1 MKSPDSP
8 TAADGDGGL
17 ASELLGPAGEVQVAR
32 PRIPAPRSG
41 AASSGRYRRRRSTA
55 APEAPQF
62 LRGCRQPRRV
72 VLLLPLREAQ
82 DDREIRPGRVARH
95 GLDDLGCEAGAAD
108 QVAAIFVGALIGA
121 RPEELVDQVAMG
133 AVDLDAVESQA
144 LRVRGGLTEGLDN
157 AADMLA
163 RHRLRMLEAGLGQAR
178 EAGHGQARRAGARQL
193 RMGRLGRVAR
203 HTDMPELRHDLAAG
217 LMHRVDDTQPAIERR
232 TAEVRDVDA
241 HGRDG
246 VVDHRAFGDD
256 QARPTF
262 GAPPVVGRDLRAG
275 NAASRSSAG
284 SSAPSR
290 RGWRGGACSRR
301 TCGRAGRRLS
311 PHQGPPT
318 LRQRRRPASESGFD
332 IESLPTDA
340 TRCGAAFERPRSRA
354 NG

>member
-1 MKSPDSP
+1 M
-8 TAADGDGGL
+8 A
-17 ASELLGPAGEVQVAR
+17 
-32 PRIPAPRSG
+32 
-41 AASSGRYRRRRSTA
+41 
-55 APEAPQF
+55 
-62 LRGCRQPRRV
+62 
-72 VLLLPLREAQ
+72 
-82 DDREIRPGRVARH
+82 H
-95 GLDDLGCEAGAAD
+95 GLDDLDCEAGAAD

-121 RPEELVDQVAMG
+121 GPEELVDQVAMG

-275 NAASRSSAG
+275 NAASRLLPGHRRHHDAVG
-284 SSAPSR
+284 EAELAQDERAEERGDGFRRIKAPQP
-290 RGWRGGACSRR
+290 C
-301 TCGRAGRRLS
+301 
-311 PHQGPPT
+311 
-318 LRQRRRPASESGFD
+318 
-332 IESLPTDA
+332 
-340 TRCGAAFERPRSRA
+340 A
-354 NG
+354 NDDGLLQNRI